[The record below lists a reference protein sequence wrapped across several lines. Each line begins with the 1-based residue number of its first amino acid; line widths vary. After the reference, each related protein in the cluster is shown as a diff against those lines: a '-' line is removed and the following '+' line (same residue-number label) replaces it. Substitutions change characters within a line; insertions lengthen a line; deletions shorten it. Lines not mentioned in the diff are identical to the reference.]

1 MQDGSGESESK
12 EERSR
17 VAGMTIFGCIQVWQN
32 DDQLKGVVVVFVKL
46 LWMMHDLLAV
56 TKS

>member
-1 MQDGSGESESK
+1 MQDGSGESESE
-12 EERSR
+12 EERSC

-46 LWMMHDLLAV
+46 LWMMHDLSAV